1 MESRRTWQRRRIYF
15 VNDVGETCSLP
26 EEWTSA
32 APADPFVVA
41 SDGRAKFRVDDL
53 LRLRS
58 LVAVGVKGIA
68 PERER

>member
-15 VNDVGETCSLP
+15 LDDAGQTCSLP

-32 APADPFVVA
+32 VAADPFVVA
-41 SDGRAKFRVDDL
+41 SAGRAKFRVEDL

-58 LVAVGVKGIA
+58 LVAADVKQITSST
-68 PERER
+68 